1 MLRGRRVM
9 SESPSRNAAVN
20 LPAPI
25 LAISDRTR
33 DTLSRVLYP
42 VLLAAPTV
50 AFAWLWK
57 VGGWDPNLTIMT
69 VYWAYFLVLIGV
81 ERLLPFEP
89 AWNRRDGQLRNDLIL
104 SALGL
109 PASTLAAIASLWVL
123 TWAIK
128 TFEPLVS
135 LNVWPVHW
143 PFAVQLILGVLL
155 WDFGNNLAHR
165 WAHKVPF
172 IWRLHAVH
180 HAAPRLS
187 VVNTGRFHPLDL
199 AKSVIIGAPIPFLL
213 GVPDDIAWWYAALN
227 AFTGILTHANIH
239 LQCGVFNQF
248 WSTPNTHRL
257 HHSPDVHETDT
268 NYGEV
273 TLIWDRLWGTYLKPT
288 GVTPRNVGLGPE
300 CPVSTGLLD
309 TLIHPFTL
317 RGHRA
322 PAEKRIVSLEPGQ
335 AGPAVAA
342 RE

>member
-1 MLRGRRVM
+1 M
-9 SESPSRNAAVN
+9 SESPSRNIAMRA
-20 LPAPI
+20 PASA

-42 VLLAAPTV
+42 VLLGLPV
-50 AFAWLWK
+50 GAFALLWK
-57 VGGWDPNLTIMT
+57 TAGWDPNLTIMA
-69 VYWAYFLVLIGV
+69 VYWAYFLVLVGV

-89 AWNRRDGQLRNDLIL
+89 AWNRRDGQLKNDLIL

-109 PASTLAAIASLWVL
+109 PASTLAAIASLWLL

-128 TFEPLVS
+128 TFEPLLS

-143 PFAVQLILGVLL
+143 PFAVQLVLGVLL
-155 WDFGNNLAHR
+155 WDLGNNLAHR

-172 IWRLHAVH
+172 MWRFHVVH
-180 HAAPRLS
+180 HAAPRLT
-187 VVNTGRFHPLDL
+187 VVNTGRFHPFDL

-213 GVPDDIAWWYAALN
+213 GVPDEIAWWYAAFN

-239 LQCGVFNQF
+239 LQCGIFNEF

-257 HHSPDVHETDT
+257 HHSPDVRETDT

-273 TLIWDRLWGTYLKPT
+273 TMIWDRLLGSYLKPT
-288 GVTPRNVGLGPE
+288 GVTPRNVGLGAD
-300 CPVSTGLLD
+300 CLVSTRLWD
-309 TLIHPFTL
+309 TLIHPLTL

-322 PAEKRIVSLEPGQ
+322 PVERRIANLEPGQ
-335 AGPAVAA
+335 AGLPIAGH
-342 RE
+342 E

>member
-1 MLRGRRVM
+1 M
-9 SESPSRNAAVN
+9 SESPSRNIAMRA
-20 LPAPI
+20 PAPA

-42 VLLAAPTV
+42 VLLGLPLG
-50 AFAWLWK
+50 AFALLWK
-57 VGGWDPNLTIMT
+57 TAGWDPNLTIMA
-69 VYWAYFLVLIGV
+69 VYWAYFLVLVGV

-89 AWNRRDGQLRNDLIL
+89 AWNRRDGQLKNDLIL

-109 PASTLAAIASLWVL
+109 PASTLAAIASLWLL

-128 TFEPLVS
+128 TFEPLLS

-143 PFAVQLILGVLL
+143 PFAVQLVLGVLL
-155 WDFGNNLAHR
+155 WDLGNNLAHR

-172 IWRLHAVH
+172 MWRFHVVH
-180 HAAPRLS
+180 HAAPRLT
-187 VVNTGRFHPLDL
+187 VVNTGRFHPFDL

-213 GVPDDIAWWYAALN
+213 GVPDEIAWWYAAFN

-239 LQCGVFNQF
+239 LQCGIFNEF

-257 HHSPDVHETDT
+257 HHSPDVRETDT

-273 TLIWDRLWGTYLKPT
+273 TMIWDRLLGSYLKPT
-288 GVTPRNVGLGPE
+288 GVTPRNVGLGAD
-300 CPVSTGLLD
+300 CLVSTRLWD
-309 TLIHPFTL
+309 TLIHPLTL

-322 PAEKRIVSLEPGQ
+322 PVERRIANLEPGQ
-335 AGPAVAA
+335 AGPAVTA

>member
-1 MLRGRRVM
+1 M

-42 VLLAAPTV
+42 VLLAVPTV

-69 VYWAYFLVLIGV
+69 VYWAYFLVLVCV

-89 AWNRRDGQLRNDLIL
+89 AWNRRDGQLKNDLIL

-143 PFAVQLILGVLL
+143 PFVVQLILGVLL

-213 GVPDDIAWWYAALN
+213 GVPDDIAWWYGALN

-239 LQCGVFNQF
+239 LQCGIFNLF

-257 HHSPDVHETDT
+257 HHSPDVRETDT

-288 GVTPRNVGLGPE
+288 GVTPRNVGLGPD
-300 CPVSTGLLD
+300 CLVSTRFWD

-322 PAEKRIVSLEPGQ
+322 PVGKRIATLEPGQ
-335 AGPAVAA
+335 AGPAVTA

>member
-1 MLRGRRVM
+1 M
-9 SESPSRNAAVN
+9 SESPSRNIAMRA
-20 LPAPI
+20 PASA

-42 VLLAAPTV
+42 VLLGLPLG
-50 AFAWLWK
+50 AFALLWK
-57 VGGWDPNLTIMT
+57 TAGWDPNLTIMA
-69 VYWAYFLVLIGV
+69 VYWAYFLVLVGV

-89 AWNRRDGQLRNDLIL
+89 AWNRRDGQLKNDLIL

-109 PASTLAAIASLWVL
+109 PASTLAAIASLWLL

-128 TFEPLVS
+128 TFEPLLS

-143 PFAVQLILGVLL
+143 PFAVQLVLGVLL
-155 WDFGNNLAHR
+155 WDLGNNLAHR

-172 IWRLHAVH
+172 MWRFHVVH
-180 HAAPRLS
+180 HAAPRLT
-187 VVNTGRFHPLDL
+187 VVNTGRFHPFDL

-213 GVPDDIAWWYAALN
+213 GVPDEIAWWYAAFN

-239 LQCGVFNQF
+239 LQCGIFNEF

-257 HHSPDVHETDT
+257 HHSPDVRETDT

-273 TLIWDRLWGTYLKPT
+273 TMIWDRLLGSYLKPT
-288 GVTPRNVGLGPE
+288 GVTPRNVGLGAD
-300 CPVSTGLLD
+300 CLVSTRLWD
-309 TLIHPFTL
+309 TLIHPLTL

-322 PAEKRIVSLEPGQ
+322 PVERRIANLEPGQ
-335 AGPAVAA
+335 AGLPIAGH
-342 RE
+342 E

>member
-1 MLRGRRVM
+1 M
-9 SESPSRNAAVN
+9 SESPSRNIAMRA
-20 LPAPI
+20 PAPA

-42 VLLAAPTV
+42 VLLGLPLG
-50 AFAWLWK
+50 AFALLWK
-57 VGGWDPNLTIMT
+57 TAGWDPNLTIMA
-69 VYWAYFLVLIGV
+69 VYWAYFLVLVGV

-89 AWNRRDGQLRNDLIL
+89 AWNRRDGQLKNDLIL

-109 PASTLAAIASLWVL
+109 PASTLAAIASLWLL

-128 TFEPLVS
+128 TFEPLLS

-143 PFAVQLILGVLL
+143 PFAVQLVLGVLL
-155 WDFGNNLAHR
+155 WDLGNNLAHR

-172 IWRLHAVH
+172 MWRFHVVH
-180 HAAPRLS
+180 HAAPRLT
-187 VVNTGRFHPLDL
+187 VVNTGRFHPFDL

-213 GVPDDIAWWYAALN
+213 GVPDEIAWWYAAFN

-239 LQCGVFNQF
+239 LQCGIFNEF

-257 HHSPDVHETDT
+257 HHSPDVRETDT

-273 TLIWDRLWGTYLKPT
+273 TMIWDRLLGSYLKPT
-288 GVTPRNVGLGPE
+288 GVTPRNVGLGAD
-300 CPVSTGLLD
+300 CLVSTRLWD
-309 TLIHPFTL
+309 TLIHPLTL

-322 PAEKRIVSLEPGQ
+322 PVERRIANLEPGQ
-335 AGPAVAA
+335 AGLPIAGH
-342 RE
+342 E